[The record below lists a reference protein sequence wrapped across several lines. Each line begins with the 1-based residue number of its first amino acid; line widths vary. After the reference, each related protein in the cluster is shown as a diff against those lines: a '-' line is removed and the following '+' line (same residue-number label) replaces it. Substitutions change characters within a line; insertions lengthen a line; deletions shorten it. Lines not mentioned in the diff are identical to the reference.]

1 MFNHR
6 YRVIFPGILA
16 LFSFFNILLLDG
28 DRIYQV
34 ELPVDATFVL
44 IFSISYA
51 VWFSNS
57 WIEKFLVIRLKKIHP
72 LLVQFISSLI
82 AVGLISL
89 IAVIITGSVYGGPF
103 AYSTQNFLLTSA
115 FGYRINLFLNTLN
128 AVFFFAKKLKEKE
141 LEAEKLKTLNA
152 NAKLE
157 TINNQLNPHFFF
169 NNLSALSNLMH
180 QDIELADLYL
190 QKLSNIYRYILK
202 NSSNELIPFRQEY
215 NFLNDYIDLLGIRFQ
230 SALTFKKEI
239 DDTYSDYSLPP
250 AVLQLLVEN
259 VVKHNFFTMS
269 QPMEVLIRVENAKC
283 TIRNKKQEKL
293 DKGFSSGVGLQNIME
308 RYKFLGRE
316 IEVIDEPEFF
326 QVTLSL
332 IHSHESSNS

>member
-1 MFNHR
+1 MFNHK
-6 YRVIFPGILA
+6 YRLVFPGLLG

-28 DRIYQV
+28 DRLYQA

-44 IFSISYA
+44 IFGISYA

-57 WIEKFLVIRLKKIHP
+57 WIEKLFVPKLKKIQP
-72 LLVQFISSLI
+72 LLVQFAASLV
-82 AVGLISL
+82 AVTLISL
-89 IAVIITGSVYGGPF
+89 IAVGITSAVYGGPF
-103 AYSTQNFLLTSA
+103 SYSTQNLLLTSA
-115 FGYRINLFLNTLN
+115 FGYRINLFLNILN
-128 AVFFFAKKLKEKE
+128 AVFFFAKKLREKE

-180 QDIELADLYL
+180 HDIALADLYL

-202 NSSNELIPFRQEY
+202 NSSNELIPFREEFW
-215 NFLNDYIDLLGIRFQ
+215 FLNDYIDLLGIRFQ

-239 DDTYSDYSLPP
+239 DDFYSEYALPP

-259 VVKHNFFTMS
+259 VVKHNFFTS
-269 QPMEVLIRVENAKC
+269 SHPMEVLIKVEDAHC
-283 TIRNKKQEKL
+283 TIRNKKQGKLEKS
-293 DKGFSSGVGLQNIME
+293 FSSGVGLKNIME
-308 RYKFLGRE
+308 RYRFLGRE
-316 IEVIDEPEFF
+316 IEIIDEADFF
-326 QVTLSL
+326 QVTLPL
-332 IHSHESSNS
+332 IQSHESSNS

>member
-6 YRVIFPGILA
+6 YRFLFPGILA

-28 DRIYQV
+28 DRLMQA
-34 ELPVDATFVL
+34 ELPRDATFIL
-44 IFSISYA
+44 IFAISYL

-57 WIEKFLVIRLKKIHP
+57 WIEKFLLPKIKKVHP
-72 LLVQFISSLI
+72 LLVQFVASLV
-82 AVGLISL
+82 AVALISL
-89 IAVIITGSVYGGPF
+89 VAVGITGAVYGGPF
-103 AYSTQNFLLTSA
+103 SYSTQNFLLTSA

-180 QDIELADLYL
+180 HDITMADLYL

-202 NSSNELIPFRQEY
+202 NSSNELIPFREEFG
-215 NFLNDYIDLLGIRFQ
+215 FLNDYIDLLGIRFQ

-239 DDTYSDYSLPP
+239 DSSYSDYALPP

-259 VVKHNFFTMS
+259 VVKHNFFTTN
-269 QPMEVLIRVENAKC
+269 QPMEVLIKVEDAQC
-283 TIRNKKQEKL
+283 IIRNKKQRKFENT
-293 DKGFSSGVGLQNIME
+293 FSSGVGLQNIME

-326 QVTLSL
+326 QVTLPL
-332 IHSHESSNS
+332 IHSHESSNC